1 LCKKRRGALTKFR
14 PESYFCA
21 MSEMEENNSAQNDPK
36 NQSASGA
43 EVTPLGG
50 MYKDYFID
58 YASYVILERA
68 VPGIEDGLKPV
79 QRRIMHSMY
88 ELEDGRYNKV
98 ANVVGNTMKYHPHGD
113 ASITDAMVQLGQK
126 DLLIDTQ
133 GNWGNILTGDG
144 AAAARYIEARLTK
157 FALDTIFNPK
167 TTPWQA
173 SYDGRNKE
181 PINLPVK
188 FPLLLTQGVEGIAVG
203 LACKIMPHNFNELID
218 ASIDILKGKTTDIL
232 PDFPTGGSADFSRYN
247 NGLRGG
253 KIRVRAKISILDNKT
268 LVITEIP
275 FGTTTGSLMD
285 SIVSANEK
293 GKIRIRKVEDNTA
306 EHVEIMV
313 HLAAGISPDK
323 TIEALYA
330 FTDCEL
336 SISPNACVIIDDKP
350 VFMGVN
356 DILRR
361 NTELTRE
368 LLRQELEIEKR
379 ELMESILFASLEKIF
394 IEKRIYRKIEEAES
408 WEEVIRIIDK
418 GLEPYK
424 PDFYRDITRDD
435 IIRLTEIRIK
445 RISKFDSFK
454 NDELIVRL
462 NENLTRVQHHLDH
475 LTEYAVAYFKDIK
488 KKYGKGRERR
498 TEIASFESVE
508 AVSVVVRNEKLYWNK
523 EEGMVGYALKQG
535 DYICECADIDDIIVF
550 REDGTMTVSKVTEK
564 AFIGKNAIHISLWM
578 RENQNTVYHMIYRD
592 GKNGAYMVKRFRVKG
607 ITRDKDYDLT
617 KGTPG
622 SQVHY
627 FTVNPKGESEILT
640 VYLKPRPRLKKQIFD
655 FDIGELS
662 IKGRD
667 AQGNILS
674 KFPVRKIVRKAIGE
688 STLDA
693 RSVWFDEST
702 RRFNTEERGNYLG
715 DFKPG
720 EKAFVLQLNG
730 TYRIV
735 TPESTVYFE
744 DVPEYIGP
752 FVEGSVLSLVYKD
765 NDKDDYYVKRI
776 QPETIDKII
785 SLLPENENVS
795 LVSYTFDPDPEIEV
809 KYLFGKQKEEK
820 TEMIRVNDFIVVKS
834 DTAKGNKININNITE
849 LTMYESEVEAEAE
862 EADETLEI
870 DIEDD
875 DNQTS
880 LEL

>member
-1 LCKKRRGALTKFR
+1 MCKKRRGALTKVR

-21 MSEMEENNSAQNDPK
+21 MSDMEENTSAQNDPK